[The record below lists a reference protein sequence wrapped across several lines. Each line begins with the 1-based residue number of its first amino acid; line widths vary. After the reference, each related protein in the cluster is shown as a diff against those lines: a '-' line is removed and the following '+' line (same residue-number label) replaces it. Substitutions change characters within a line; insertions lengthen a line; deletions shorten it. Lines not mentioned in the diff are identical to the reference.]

1 MVSLIYSKGVI
12 LWGGGYM
19 FDEITN
25 LVTSLGFPIVC
36 VIACAY
42 FINYIIKAER
52 EENQKREEKYI
63 ETINQFSVVMDKVN
77 DNLIAN
83 NKRLEYIENKLDE
96 VCADKEK

>member
-1 MVSLIYSKGVI
+1 
-12 LWGGGYM
+12 M
-19 FDEITN
+19 FEEITK
-25 LVTSLGFPIVC
+25 LITTLGFPIVC

-63 ETINQFSVVMDKVN
+63 ETINKFSTVMDKVN
-77 DNLIAN
+77 DNISTN

-96 VCADKEK
+96 VCCDLTK

>member
-1 MVSLIYSKGVI
+1 
-12 LWGGGYM
+12 M
-19 FDEITN
+19 FDEIVN
-25 LVTSLGFPIVC
+25 LVTTLGFPIVC

-63 ETINQFSVVMDKVN
+63 ETINNFSVVLDKVN
-77 DNLIAN
+77 DILIAN

-96 VCADKEK
+96 VCIDNAK

>member
-1 MVSLIYSKGVI
+1 
-12 LWGGGYM
+12 M
-19 FDEITN
+19 FDEIAN

-77 DNLIAN
+77 DNLITN

>member
-1 MVSLIYSKGVI
+1 MNDVVNL
-12 LWGGGYM
+12 
-19 FDEITN
+19 ITN
-25 LVTSLGFPIVC
+25 LGFPIVC

-63 ETINQFSVVMDKVN
+63 NTINNFSVVLDKVN
-77 DNLIAN
+77 DNLTTN

-96 VCADKEK
+96 VCYDESK

>member
-1 MVSLIYSKGVI
+1 MGIE
-12 LWGGGYM
+12 
-19 FDEITN
+19 EISSAIT
-25 LVTSLGFPIVC
+25 TLGFPIIC

-63 ETINQFSVVMDKVN
+63 ETINKFSVVMDKVN

>member
-1 MVSLIYSKGVI
+1 
-12 LWGGGYM
+12 M
-19 FDEITN
+19 FDEIVN
-25 LVTSLGFPIVC
+25 LVTTLGFPIVC

-96 VCADKEK
+96 VCLDKEK

>member
-1 MVSLIYSKGVI
+1 
-12 LWGGGYM
+12 M
-19 FDEITN
+19 FDEISN
-25 LVTSLGFPIVC
+25 LVTTLGFPIVC

-83 NKRLEYIENKLDE
+83 NKRLGYIENKLDE

>member
-1 MVSLIYSKGVI
+1 MV
-12 LWGGGYM
+12 
-19 FDEITN
+19 DEIVN
-25 LVTSLGFPIVC
+25 LITTLGFPIVC

-96 VCADKEK
+96 VCVDKEK

>member
-1 MVSLIYSKGVI
+1 
-12 LWGGGYM
+12 M
-19 FDEITN
+19 FDEIVN
-25 LVTSLGFPIVC
+25 LVTTLGFPIVC

-63 ETINQFSVVMDKVN
+63 ETINKFSVVMDKVN

-83 NKRLEYIENKLDE
+83 NKRLEYIENKLDDICIDE
-96 VCADKEK
+96 EQ

>member
-1 MVSLIYSKGVI
+1 
-12 LWGGGYM
+12 M
-19 FDEITN
+19 FDEIAN
-25 LVTSLGFPIVC
+25 LVTTLGFPIVC

-63 ETINQFSVVMDKVN
+63 ETINKFSVVMDKVN

-96 VCADKEK
+96 VCVDNEK

>member
-1 MVSLIYSKGVI
+1 MNDVVNL
-12 LWGGGYM
+12 
-19 FDEITN
+19 ITN
-25 LVTSLGFPIVC
+25 LGFPIVC

-63 ETINQFSVVMDKVN
+63 ETINNFSVVIDKVN
-77 DNLIAN
+77 ENLINN

-96 VCADKEK
+96 VCFDENK

>member
-1 MVSLIYSKGVI
+1 MNDVVNL
-12 LWGGGYM
+12 
-19 FDEITN
+19 ITN
-25 LVTSLGFPIVC
+25 LGFPIVC

-63 ETINQFSVVMDKVN
+63 NTINNFSVVMDKVN

-96 VCADKEK
+96 SK

>member
-1 MVSLIYSKGVI
+1 
-12 LWGGGYM
+12 M

-25 LVTSLGFPIVC
+25 LVTTLGFPIVC

-63 ETINQFSVVMDKVN
+63 ETINKFSVVMDKVN

-96 VCADKEK
+96 VCIEKIK

>member
-1 MVSLIYSKGVI
+1 MNDIASLI
-12 LWGGGYM
+12 
-19 FDEITN
+19 TN
-25 LVTSLGFPIVC
+25 LGFPIVC

-63 ETINQFSVVMDKVN
+63 ETINKFSVVMDKVN

>member
-1 MVSLIYSKGVI
+1 MGIE
-12 LWGGGYM
+12 
-19 FDEITN
+19 EITSAI
-25 LVTSLGFPIVC
+25 TTLGFPIIC

-63 ETINQFSVVMDKVN
+63 ETINKFSVVMDKVN
-77 DNLIAN
+77 ENLINN

-96 VCADKEK
+96 VCIDNEK

>member
-1 MVSLIYSKGVI
+1 
-12 LWGGGYM
+12 M
-19 FDEITN
+19 FNEITN
-25 LVTSLGFPIVC
+25 LVTTLGFPIVC

-63 ETINQFSVVMDKVN
+63 DTINKFSVVMDKVN

>member
-1 MVSLIYSKGVI
+1 
-12 LWGGGYM
+12 M

-25 LVTSLGFPIVC
+25 LVTTLGFPIVC

-63 ETINQFSVVMDKVN
+63 ETINKFSVVLDKVN

-96 VCADKEK
+96 TCIDKK

>member
-1 MVSLIYSKGVI
+1 
-12 LWGGGYM
+12 M
-19 FDEITN
+19 FDEIVN

-63 ETINQFSVVMDKVN
+63 ETINKFSVVMDKVN

>member
-1 MVSLIYSKGVI
+1 
-12 LWGGGYM
+12 M
-19 FDEITN
+19 FDEIAN
-25 LVTSLGFPIVC
+25 LVTTLGFPIVC
-36 VIACAY
+36 VIGCAY

-63 ETINQFSVVMDKVN
+63 ETIDKFSIVLDKVN
-77 DNLIAN
+77 DNISTN

>member
-1 MVSLIYSKGVI
+1 
-12 LWGGGYM
+12 M
-19 FDEITN
+19 FDEIAN
-25 LVTSLGFPIVC
+25 LVTTLGFPIVC

-63 ETINQFSVVMDKVN
+63 ETINKFSVVLDKVN
-77 DNLIAN
+77 DNLSAN